1 MMQSELGLK
10 IHILEQTV
18 NTLRSQLGM
27 ISVAFSCQTPQ
38 FKSSLRLSSAEA
50 LRIF

>member
-1 MMQSELGLK
+1 MDLIVDLLDLTRQYKMMQSELGLK

-27 ISVAFSCQTPQ
+27 MSC
-38 FKSSLRLSSAEA
+38 F
-50 LRIF
+50 